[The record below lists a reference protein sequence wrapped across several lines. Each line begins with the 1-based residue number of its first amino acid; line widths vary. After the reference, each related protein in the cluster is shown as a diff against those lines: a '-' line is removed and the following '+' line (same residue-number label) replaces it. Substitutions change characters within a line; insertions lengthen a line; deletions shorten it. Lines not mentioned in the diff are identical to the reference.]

1 MDASRSVLG
10 NTHPDTVVSITNM
23 GRVLQA
29 QGDGNNANLIWLQL
43 MIRFLL
49 TSIWMWFYFCH
60 INRKIWRG
68 ISLLSRGFGCE

>member
-29 QGDGNNANLIWLQL
+29 QGDGNNANLI
-43 MIRFLL
+43 
-49 TSIWMWFYFCH
+49 
-60 INRKIWRG
+60 
-68 ISLLSRGFGCE
+68 